1 MVCGFGCVTVWVDV
15 MTMFWM
21 SDIAD
26 QAPCGLQAMMAK
38 DDWAMQEMGM
48 GMVVKAPSFN

>member
-1 MVCGFGCVTVWVDV
+1 